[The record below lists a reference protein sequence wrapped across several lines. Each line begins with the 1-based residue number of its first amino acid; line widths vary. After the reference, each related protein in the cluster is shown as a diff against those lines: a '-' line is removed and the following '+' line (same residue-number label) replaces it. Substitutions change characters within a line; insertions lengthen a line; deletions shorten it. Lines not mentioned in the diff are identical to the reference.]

1 MNVKQLF
8 AAVAIFAATG
18 SAFAQQTEFVRPDA
32 NFTSSLTRAEVR
44 QDLSRASA
52 EGQVASRRHD
62 GQDTVYAGGS
72 RTRSD
77 VKAEAIRS
85 ASLRHRG
92 DVNDTYFGG

>member
-18 SAFAQQTEFVRPDA
+18 SAFAQQTELVRPNA
-32 NFTSSLTRAEVR
+32 GFTASLTRAEVR

-52 EGQVASRRHD
+52 EGQAASRRHD
-62 GQDTVYAGGS
+62 EQETVYAGGS
-72 RTRSD
+72 RARSE
-77 VKAEAIRS
+77 VRAEAIQS